1 MPKFENI
8 DVQLIGMDGNAF
20 SILGRVLDAMKKA
33 PVSYVISKNVK
44 RRHLDKSVL
53 ASLAWDFKP
62 ILEEEA
68 EKRRLASLKQYADTE
83 VELFPQRE
91 QGKARDLAGDMF
103 GVSGRYVDEFGK
115 IQEEAYLK
123 RT

>member
-1 MPKFENI
+1 M
-8 DVQLIGMDGNAF
+8 
-20 SILGRVLDAMKKA
+20 
-33 PVSYVISKNVK
+33 
-44 RRHLDKSVL
+44 
-53 ASLAWDFKP
+53 AWDFKP

-115 IQEEAYLK
+115 IGIEN
-123 RT
+123 